1 MRQALAED
9 VDFSAAN
16 PMFGLVEQPGI
27 GTYLAPGTP
36 LQFGRAARV
45 PPLRAPRLGEHTD
58 EILMEV
64 LGLPSGEVGRLHDA
78 GIVAGPAD

>member
-1 MRQALAED
+1 
-9 VDFSAAN
+9 
-16 PMFGLVEQPGI
+16 
-27 GTYLAPGTP
+27 
-36 LQFGRAARV
+36 V